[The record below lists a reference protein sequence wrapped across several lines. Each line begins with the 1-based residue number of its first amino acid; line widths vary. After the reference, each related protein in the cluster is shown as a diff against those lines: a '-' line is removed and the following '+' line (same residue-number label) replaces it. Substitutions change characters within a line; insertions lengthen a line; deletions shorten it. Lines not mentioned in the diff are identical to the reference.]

1 MSPVP
6 PDPLTRQARQASI
19 VIFVAMLGW
28 MLFQWLGGQM
38 GLPIRF
44 LFLADLVAM
53 AALAWALIVLYRVW
67 RKRRDV

>member
-1 MSPVP
+1 MSPGS

-28 MLFQWLGGQM
+28 MLASWLGGHF
-38 GLPIRF
+38 GLPLRYAF
-44 LFLADLVAM
+44 LFDLAAM

-67 RKRRDV
+67 RKRHDQ